1 MRDETLDRAVA
12 MIRGERDES
21 ISGSKALV
29 PNSST
34 APSTMLSDTN
44 LRNEIDAAAQE
55 VIDAVLRAMSDG
67 VGAGGGGGGGVFTF
81 GDGLPLLRCRKP
93 LSLQVLR

>member
-1 MRDETLDRAVA
+1 MKLKRDEQAVSNVAFIFNLRRCTLDRVVA

-44 LRNEIDAAAQE
+44 LRNEIDAAAQ
-55 VIDAVLRAMSDG
+55 
-67 VGAGGGGGGGVFTF
+67 AGPSRSNAF
-81 GDGLPLLRCRKP
+81 
-93 LSLQVLR
+93 